1 MSQILCI
8 IVTFN
13 RLPLLMKVIEGV
25 RAQTLLPTDIVVVN
39 NSDQDD
45 TSEWLSAQEGIIEIR
60 QTNTGSSGG
69 QYTGFKYALDNG
81 YDWIWTMDDD
91 VVPDSRCLESLMND
105 ASEDSIIAPLRF
117 SPDNEEIYTE
127 AIDYNLT
134 NPLKSF
140 WVKIITPHDYQM
152 SKLVEVSG
160 LAFEG
165 PLIPISIVK
174 KIGLPEK
181 DFFIFAD
188 DTEYCLRAR
197 QAGYHAYM
205 SGKARLNRLLQA
217 KDVYL
222 PGEWRNFYIVRN
234 RIILDVL
241 YGNLPVRI
249 LRPLITTIKWIL
261 QFPNWVDISLS
272 MKALIA
278 GFFWKR
284 YPN

>member
-1 MSQILCI
+1 
-8 IVTFN
+8 
-13 RLPLLMKVIEGV
+13 MKVIEGV
-25 RAQTLLPTDIVVVN
+25 RTQTLMPTDIIVVN
-39 NSDQDD
+39 NSDQPD
-45 TSEWLSAQEGIIEIR
+45 TSEWLSTQAGIIEIK

-105 ASEDSIIAPLRF
+105 APDDSIIAPLRF
-117 SPDNEEIYTE
+117 SPDNEGIYTE
-127 AIDYNLT
+127 AIEYNLS

-140 WVKIITPHDYQM
+140 WVKIITPQDYQN

-197 QAGYHAYM
+197 QAGYKSFM

-217 KDVYL
+217 KDVYQ
-222 PGEWRNFYIVRN
+222 PREWRNFYIVRN

-261 QFPNWVDISLS
+261 QFPNWVDISIS
-272 MKALIA
+272 MKAFLS
-278 GFFWKR
+278 GYFWKR
-284 YPN
+284 NPN